1 MMANVS
7 YSSPSPRVPGRG
19 PPQTHTHTHVTA
31 PVTPVHSPHHS
42 VTSSASTRT
51 PIHTLSI
58 HEYRRQQNTPNLQ
71 TAALPGRT
79 LRRKAAAPSLNP
91 LQSDHYVQAIRSTP
105 VPTTRPLHISQ
116 SAQQLHSYRSPLQ
129 QERLADQITRAQS
142 AEPRT
147 QGGSVSSI
155 STTTSTG
162 KLGHF
167 KSRKRLPKPSAA
179 LVPLLIPTHLA
190 PSKPPA
196 PPRPPFPHTLDLP
209 TESSHSSGIY
219 TPHSAS
225 TFSLSRFPNPPHL
238 SPPQNESE
246 RSRLNAVSYAST
258 APVTPPATP
267 ATLHYRGASF
277 DLVNP
282 HDSLVLHN
290 IVTPSREFDSTEY
303 LPVLAAGE
311 PFPDFAEMAPKR
323 ALYGDFNAA
332 HAGIMRRAGDSFTS
346 SNLDLPLPP
355 TPTAISPDSSTYT
368 SPMYSPESVLA
379 PPPLA
384 FQKTT
389 NDSRFSLKQLTRTLT
404 KRLGKT
410 PEKARDRE
418 LQQFRDPQ
426 LSIASISMEGD
437 FPRPL
442 QETYSPTPQSAYF
455 PISPT
460 SPVTPTSPESPL
472 LGQDDVHEI
481 ELPRRFS
488 LQRYDS
494 EPLAS
499 LIPDDDLSTQMGR
512 GDEPRISMSEGQ
524 LFSRPYYDDL
534 DSIYPSSSVY
544 TGDDKRKSNYQQ
556 SVMGTRQSNPFVR
569 YSGMDTSS
577 FAHDYSQ
584 GDMYGYSFNALKKSK
599 PLSQEARSRFA
610 GQGKTDTISKIID
623 QYDPSLALDNTLSMQ
638 SQDAADN
645 RLDSRSASGLGEL
658 ASMKQQQD
666 ASTLGHFEFGWNPDR
681 GNSHSDLNDLGIDAT
696 RPTLPK
702 MSTTARSAGAP
713 PCVPP
718 PLAPA
723 FSASDG
729 LFSFPNSEASEMF
742 SNRSSHSYG
751 DTRHLLQMSQAQDF
765 GPPFAKQPLQ
775 PSSSYSQPGEK
786 SVEPSSS
793 YSQAA
798 NQSGS
803 HTPQEAL
810 DVADQI
816 FQSAI
821 DKQGTDKGIPA
832 MWAKR
837 SSGSML
843 LVKKAAENRKSYGS
857 QGVDSQRGSQGNEA
871 DWESIAGNSHGV
883 RDSFDSIADYS
894 SSEGTRN
901 SLGLNSD
908 GSLPSWNEQQHS
920 QGFSVYSH
928 PSPLRAHF
936 NPFSSSPPPL
946 RPRGRVED
954 SRDSS
959 SSALPSSPPR
969 PADVAVFRLTNAQ
982 AELERDQAEKPTTFA
997 PWADQYAFSDKV
1009 TQELLASGPND
1020 KIIID
1025 HECNSTGEANDK
1037 ANYYGAEGVILTSSA
1052 PASPYD
1058 SPSALAREN
1067 TFEKMSVIG
1076 PRGNLTGTPLGTRM
1090 HETGSSVAD
1099 TSSPG
1104 LDLTSSPARDSF
1116 HSSGYP
1122 GFYASPFP
1130 ATRSVTTIQQNR
1142 GHVEPDYDRTP
1153 SQITMFPNST
1163 ELEPVIESSP
1173 VLGASHQPSIRNSTS
1188 FQQAQRRASRTA
1200 VPGQTKLRQMIL
1212 APETARRTLS
1222 SADTNFSRF
1231 KGGSERPSTS
1241 DTHTPLRP
1249 KMSIDTVPT
1258 VRTLIAH
1265 HHSPHLLCPERAA
1278 NPEDEERRRKLS
1290 WVILAVFCLLP
1301 PCIILYR
1308 VWGDAI
1314 MVSVTKGHL
1323 GHCTNKSKKAALIGG
1338 IAVNVGIAT
1347 AIVVPIAVAH
1357 ALGVA

>member
-1 MMANVS
+1 M
-7 YSSPSPRVPGRG
+7 
-19 PPQTHTHTHVTA
+19 
-31 PVTPVHSPHHS
+31 
-42 VTSSASTRT
+42 
-51 PIHTLSI
+51 
-58 HEYRRQQNTPNLQ
+58 
-71 TAALPGRT
+71 
-79 LRRKAAAPSLNP
+79 
-91 LQSDHYVQAIRSTP
+91 
-105 VPTTRPLHISQ
+105 
-116 SAQQLHSYRSPLQ
+116 
-129 QERLADQITRAQS
+129 
-142 AEPRT
+142 
-147 QGGSVSSI
+147 SSI

-179 LVPLLIPTHLA
+179 LVPLSIPTHLA
-190 PSKPPA
+190 PWKPPIPRH
-196 PPRPPFPHTLDLP
+196 PPLPSTIELP
-209 TESSHSSGIY
+209 TESSHSSGVI

-225 TFSLSRFPNPPHL
+225 TFSLSRFPKPPHL
-238 SPPQNESE
+238 IDPLSPPHNENE
-246 RSRLNAVSYAST
+246 RPRLNAHSYAST
-258 APVTPPATP
+258 APATPPATP

-282 HDSLVLHN
+282 HDSLVLHD
-290 IVTPSREFDSTEY
+290 IVTPSREFDSSEY

-311 PFPDFAEMAPKR
+311 PFPDFSEACCCINPCITLTDCGQMAPKR
-323 ALYGDFNAA
+323 ALYGDLNAA
-332 HAGIMRRAGDSFTS
+332 HAGIMRRAEDSFGS

-355 TPTAISPDSSTYT
+355 MPAAISPDSSTYT

-384 FQKTT
+384 VQKTT
-389 NDSRFSLKQLTRTLT
+389 SDSRFSLKQLTRTLT

-410 PEKARDRE
+410 PEKAQDRE
-418 LQQFRDPQ
+418 LQQLREPH
-426 LSIASISMEGD
+426 LSIASISMEGE

-442 QETYSPTPQSAYF
+442 QETYIPTPQSAYF

-460 SPVTPTSPESPL
+460 SPVTPTSPESL
-472 LGQDDVHEI
+472 AFGQDEVNEI
-481 ELPRRFS
+481 EPSRRFS

-499 LIPDDDLSTQMGR
+499 LIPDDDPSTQMGR
-512 GDEPRISMSEGQ
+512 GDEPRMSMSEGQ

-544 TGDDKRKSNYQQ
+544 TGDDKRKSSYQQ
-556 SVMGTRQSNPFVR
+556 SLMGPRQSNPFVR
-569 YSGMDTSS
+569 YSRMDASS
-577 FAHDYSQ
+577 FTHDYSQ
-584 GDMYGYSFNALKKSK
+584 GSMYGYSFNSRKKFN
-599 PLSQEARSRFA
+599 PLSQEVHNRSA

-623 QYDPSLALDNTLSMQ
+623 QYDPNLAVGNTLSLQ

-645 RLDSRSASGLGEL
+645 RNQSNFASNLGKESASNGLEQNPSGLE
-658 ASMKQQQD
+658 Q
-666 ASTLGHFEFGWNPDR
+666 FEFGWKRNN
-681 GNSHSDLNDLGIDAT
+681 GNTQSDVNNLSLNANCPILS
-696 RPTLPK
+696 RMP
-702 MSTTARSAGAP
+702 TTARDAGAP
-713 PCVPP
+713 PRAPP

-723 FSASDG
+723 FPSRDA
-729 LFSFPNSEASEMF
+729 LFSLPQPETSEMF

-751 DTRHLLQMSQAQDF
+751 DTQHLLQMSQAQGF
-765 GPPFAKQPLQ
+765 GFPASSQPLQ
-775 PSSSYSQPGEK
+775 PSSSYSQPADK
-786 SVEPSSS
+786 SVTPSSS

-798 NQSGS
+798 ERPDS

-810 DVADQI
+810 DAADQI

-821 DKQGTDKGIPA
+821 DKQETEKGIPA

-843 LVKKAAENRKSYGS
+843 LVKKTAENAAENRKSCGS
-857 QGVDSQRGSQGNEA
+857 QGVNSQRESQGNEA
-871 DWESIAGNSHGV
+871 DWESIAGNSHGI

-901 SLGLNSD
+901 SLGIYSD
-908 GSLPSWNEQQHS
+908 GSLPSWNEQHS

-936 NPFSSSPPPL
+936 NPFGSSPPPL
-946 RPRGRVED
+946 RPKGRMED

-959 SSALPSSPPR
+959 SSAFPSSPPR
-969 PADVAVFRLTNAQ
+969 PANVPVFRLTDVRD
-982 AELERDQAEKPTTFA
+982 ELERDEARKPTSLA
-997 PWADQYAFSDKV
+997 PWADQYAFSDKE

-1025 HECNSTGEANDK
+1025 HERNSVGQSNGK
-1037 ANYYGAEGVILTSSA
+1037 ATYYGAEGVILTSSA
-1052 PASPYD
+1052 PVSPFD
-1058 SPSALAREN
+1058 SPSALEREN
-1067 TFEKMSVIG
+1067 TFEKLTVVG
-1076 PRGNLTGTPLGTRM
+1076 PKGNLTGTPLGTRM

-1104 LDLTSSPARDSF
+1104 LDLTSSAARDGF
-1116 HSSGYP
+1116 RSSGYP
-1122 GFYASPFP
+1122 GFYAFPFP
-1130 ATRSVTTIQQNR
+1130 ATGSVTTIQQNR
-1142 GHVEPDYDRTP
+1142 GDVEPDYDRTP
-1153 SQITMFPNST
+1153 SQITIFPKST
-1163 ELEPVIESSP
+1163 ELEPVLESSP
-1173 VLGASHQPSIRNSTS
+1173 IAGANHRQSIRNSTT
-1188 FQQAQRRASRTA
+1188 FQHAQRRASRTA

-1231 KGGSERPSTS
+1231 KGGSDRPSTS

-1249 KMSIDTVPT
+1249 KMSVDTVPT

-1290 WVILAVFCLLP
+1290 WAILAVFCLLP

-1338 IAVNVGIAT
+1338 IVVNIGIVT
-1347 AIVVPIAVAH
+1347 AIIVPIAVAH